1 MNNSIKN
8 EFENILCTRQIK
20 NSTKEFLAENIYGKK
35 HKTPVMR
42 FAVSAVCTLI
52 AVFSAAGFG
61 FAYSIPVA
69 AVSVDINPSVE
80 LSVNCFDRVVSAA
93 AYDDKSQEI
102 IESVE
107 LKNLKYDE
115 AVVNLLNSQA
125 LGDYVS
131 PDDFVSVTVSADSNE
146 KYRNMEECL
155 NSSLEQCNRQ
165 GECNFSDK
173 QQAKTAKQEQISL
186 GKYREY
192 LKLKEAN
199 PEITVDDV
207 RSMTMKEI
215 RQLLGE
221 DTQQIVNGGNQYGKN
236 SGICSDSDCSDNN
249 SNSTD
254 CNNAVSNSDQCSQT
268 SDADASSRHS
278 DQNGSGNGQGKQH
291 RINK

>member
-8 EFENILCTRQIK
+8 EFENIRCTRQIK

-52 AVFSAAGFG
+52 AVFAAAGFG

-102 IESVE
+102 IESVA

-125 LGDYVS
+125 LGKYVS
-131 PDDFVSVTVSADSNE
+131 PDDFVSVTVSADSDE
-146 KYRNMEECL
+146 KYQNMEECL

-165 GECNFSDK
+165 GECNFADK
-173 QQAKTAKQEQISL
+173 QQAETAKQEQISL

-192 LKLKEAN
+192 LKLKEEN

-221 DTQQIVNGGNQYGKN
+221 DTQQSGNGGNQYGKN

-249 SNSTD
+249 SNSTE
-254 CNNAVSNSDQCSQT
+254 CNSAVSNSDQCSPT
-268 SDADASSRHS
+268 SDAGASSRHS
-278 DQNGSGNGQGKQH
+278 GQNGSGSGQGKQH
-291 RINK
+291 RIDK